1 MFENSNLTQYSNA
14 IKTKE
19 QIMLSD
25 FEKNE
30 KKHHLTNDGK
40 GDAFAQQV
48 ALPVKLHKV
57 GELVLI
63 LVNGKAVC
71 ETAFADW
78 QAQNSSV
85 IDELQKIIECL
96 PAEQGQSFLNRESKA
111 TLISPACGTLSSA
124 SCSLN
129 ILLNQILFR
138 KIPIKIF
145 LNIGKSQPRRVM
157 AKLKTIWD

>member
-1 MFENSNLTQYSNA
+1 MFENSNLIQYSIT

-25 FEKNE
+25 FEKKE
-30 KKHHLTNDGK
+30 KKHHLTDDGK

-78 QAQNSSV
+78 
-85 IDELQKIIECL
+85 K
-96 PAEQGQSFLNRESKA
+96 
-111 TLISPACGTLSSA
+111 
-124 SCSLN
+124 
-129 ILLNQILFR
+129 
-138 KIPIKIF
+138 
-145 LNIGKSQPRRVM
+145 
-157 AKLKTIWD
+157 KTR

>member
-1 MFENSNLTQYSNA
+1 MLENSNLIQYSIT

-25 FEKNE
+25 FEKKE
-30 KKHHLTNDGK
+30 KKHHLADDGK

-71 ETAFADW
+71 ETGSFR
-78 QAQNSSV
+78 QEKV
-85 IDELQKIIECL
+85 
-96 PAEQGQSFLNRESKA
+96 PAE
-111 TLISPACGTLSSA
+111 
-124 SCSLN
+124 
-129 ILLNQILFR
+129 
-138 KIPIKIF
+138 
-145 LNIGKSQPRRVM
+145 
-157 AKLKTIWD
+157 